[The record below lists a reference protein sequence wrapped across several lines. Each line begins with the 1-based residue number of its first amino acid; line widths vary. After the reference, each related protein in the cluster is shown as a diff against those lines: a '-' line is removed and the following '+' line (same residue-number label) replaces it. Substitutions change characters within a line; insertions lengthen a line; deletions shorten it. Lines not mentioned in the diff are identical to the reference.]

1 MHKHD
6 RLAFPDWHLEKEPEK
21 VSEAVHPM
29 KELLKGN
36 TYENYWMYLG
46 SDL

>member
-6 RLAFPDWHLEKEPEK
+6 RLAFPGHFEKKPEK
-21 VSEAVHPM
+21 LSDMAHPM
-29 KELLKGN
+29 KELLMGN
-36 TYENYWMYLG
+36 IYEKYWMYLG